1 MRCIK
6 AFIAWIKRKKKIPP
20 RQFVFLSGSLE
31 YLRKYNN
38 GKVIYH
44 LPPGKY
50 IRAGK
55 CVQIPTLLHEL
66 NKSNNKWNKA
76 KNVEQNM
83 RVLIYVL
90 IQLDDIIYQ
99 RT

>member
-31 YLRKYNN
+31 HLRKYNN

-50 IRAGK
+50 IRTGK
-55 CVQIPTLLHEL
+55 CVQIPTLVNELH
-66 NKSNNKWNKA
+66 KA
-76 KNVEQNM
+76 HSKNVEKNM
-83 RVLIYVL
+83 RILIYVL